1 MAYIDQWLTRLANLK
16 EQEAMIEKER
26 RDLEDRIIH
35 FLDGNESDSIES
47 TVGSEHLKAT
57 IVRSTTLKFDEHGL
71 ASELS
76 PHMWREVT
84 RRVLDTKAL
93 EDKVARGAI
102 DVEVVA
108 KYSDEV
114 PRKPYVRLSRREA

>member
-1 MAYIDQWLTRLANLK
+1 MAYIDQWLTRLASLK
-16 EQEAMIEKER
+16 EQEALIEKER
-26 RDLEDRIIH
+26 RDLEERIIH

-47 TVGSEHLKAT
+47 TVGNERLKAT
-57 IVRSTTLKFDEHGL
+57 VVRSTTLKFDEHGL

-76 PHMWREVT
+76 PHMWREIT
-84 RRVLDTKAL
+84 KRVLDTKAL